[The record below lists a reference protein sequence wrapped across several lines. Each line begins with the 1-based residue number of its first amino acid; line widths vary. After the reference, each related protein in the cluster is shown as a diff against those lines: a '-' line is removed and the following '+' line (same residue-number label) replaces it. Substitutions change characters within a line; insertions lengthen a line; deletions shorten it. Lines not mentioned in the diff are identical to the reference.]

1 MSQAQNTMRRIGL
14 SLIEERRAMMATV
27 LARPKESAD
36 YEGAMPNPGKDILSV
51 LGEKKNHSPGGDD

>member
-1 MSQAQNTMRRIGL
+1 MRRIGL